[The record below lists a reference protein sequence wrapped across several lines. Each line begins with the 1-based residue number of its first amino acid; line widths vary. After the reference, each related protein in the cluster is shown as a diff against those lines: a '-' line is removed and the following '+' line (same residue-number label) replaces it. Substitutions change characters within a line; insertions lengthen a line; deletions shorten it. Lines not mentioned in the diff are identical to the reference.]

1 MTIKE
6 FLEEIQRVFEKSGI
20 PCAAREAALL
30 ACHVL
35 SVDQLYL
42 IVNKNEYIDEKILL
56 AAAALVNERCSGRPL
71 AYILGSADF
80 YGISITVDE
89 RVLIPRPE
97 TELLV
102 EEILKSGY
110 AAKEGFKILDL
121 CTGSGCIAAALAE
134 NLPFSD
140 ILASD
145 ISLKAYQIANY
156 NLKKYDNVRLRR
168 SDLFDNIDESF
179 DIIVSNPPY
188 VALRDKEDLQ
198 REVRDHEPETALFAG
213 EDGLDI
219 IRKLIPMV
227 PGHLK
232 EGGLFLMEMGEDQAE
247 EVLGMAKETG
257 SFEYME
263 IKKDLSGLDRYLMA
277 KKR

>member
-6 FLEEIQRVFEKSGI
+6 FLEEIQRVFEKCGI
-20 PCAAREAALL
+20 TCAAREAMLL

-35 SVDQLYL
+35 SKDQLYL
-42 IVNKNEYIDEKILL
+42 IVNKDEYIDEKILL

-80 YGISITVDE
+80 YGINITVDE

-97 TELLV
+97 TELMV
-102 EEILKSGY
+102 EEILKSDHSERDGL
-110 AAKEGFKILDL
+110 KILDL

-134 NLPFSD
+134 NLPSSS
-140 ILASD
+140 ILASEL
-145 ISLKAYQIANY
+145 SLKAYQIANY
-156 NLKKYDNVRLRR
+156 NLRKYDNVKLCR
-168 SDLFDNIDESF
+168 SDLFENIEESF

-188 VALRDKEDLQ
+188 VALKDKETLQ
-198 REVRDHEPETALFAG
+198 REVKDHEPEVALFAG

-219 IRKLIPMV
+219 IRRLIPEV
-227 PGHLK
+227 PSHLNDD
-232 EGGLFLMEMGEDQAE
+232 GLFFMEMGEEQGNA
-247 EVLGMAKETG
+247 VLEIAKATG
-257 SFEYME
+257 AFDSIE
-263 IKKDLSGLDRYLMA
+263 IKKDLSSLDRYLVA